1 MILIISI
8 ILIIIIFQKH
18 HYHYP
23 HYEHHHYKYQHQHHL
38 VFHSEPK
45 QAKTEYGRED
55 QGAKNHLVG
64 RVFLMRMPRGENS
77 WQCDRVLLALMT
89 VLAAL
94 MMLTGKG

>member
-8 ILIIIIFQKH
+8 ILIIIVFQKH

-23 HYEHHHYKYQHQHHL
+23 HYEHHHDKYQNQHHL

-64 RVFLMRMPRGENS
+64 
-77 WQCDRVLLALMT
+77 
-89 VLAAL
+89 
-94 MMLTGKG
+94 KGFFYEGAKG